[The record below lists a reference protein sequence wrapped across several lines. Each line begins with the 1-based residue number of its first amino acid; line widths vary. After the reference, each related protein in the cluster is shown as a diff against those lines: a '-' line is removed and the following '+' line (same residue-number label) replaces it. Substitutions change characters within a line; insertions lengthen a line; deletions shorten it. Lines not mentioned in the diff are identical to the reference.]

1 MIFAKMLES
10 IPPDLPAP
18 FLSGAIDDLSEL
30 RGKSRQGF
38 YSINQRVLLFNEA
51 VNQSLKAH

>member
-1 MIFAKMLES
+1 MLES

-30 RGKSRQGF
+30 REEKLLQGF
-38 YSINQRVLLFNEA
+38 YSINLRVLLFNEA

>member
-1 MIFAKMLES
+1 MLES

-18 FLSGAIDDLSEL
+18 FLLGAIDDALSNFEK
-30 RGKSRQGF
+30 RSHDKGF
-38 YSINQRVLLFNEA
+38 NQRVLLFNEA